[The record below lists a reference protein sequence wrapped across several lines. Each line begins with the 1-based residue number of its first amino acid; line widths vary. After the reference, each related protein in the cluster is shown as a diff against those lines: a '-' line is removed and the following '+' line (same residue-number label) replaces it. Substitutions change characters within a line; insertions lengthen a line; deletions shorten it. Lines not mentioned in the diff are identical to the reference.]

1 MDLFGIGQAAG
12 STISGGM
19 SLAGSLL
26 SDITQRENI
35 NKQLAFQ
42 RETQQ
47 NAIKWR
53 VKDAQDAGIHPLFAL
68 GASTPTSF
76 PVAMDT
82 RIGEGLSDMGQ
93 GIGTAVTRLMDTQN
107 REKHQLDMA
116 LGHAQLEE
124 SDARKEM
131 YLSEAAKNRQV
142 PAAPLPGLGVQREG
156 QIGLGGPIDIDG
168 QSYDVPGTG
177 AIDLQPVEQASHKEG
192 FPEVVAGEHPFYQ
205 EYNYRGMPFLMPTT
219 QGESP
224 EEILSEMSFPAYL
237 GLLMLNKNVYGGN
250 WLGDFVK
257 ARYGGKTTNEHYP
270 SIKDQKR
277 MGRYHYRDID
287 KIDWKQYLK

>member
-1 MDLFGIGQAAG
+1 MATDDLGELTGAL
-12 STISGGM
+12 ISGGL
-19 SLAGSLL
+19 SLTGSLF
-26 SDITQRENI
+26 SDASQRRNI
-35 NKQLAFQ
+35 QKQLDFQ

-53 VKDAQDAGIHPLFAL
+53 VKDAQEAGIHPLFAL
-68 GASTPTSF
+68 GASTPSSF

-82 RIGEGLSDMGQ
+82 RVGEGLRDMGQ
-93 GIGTAVTRLMDTQN
+93 SVGTAVTRVLDTQN

-116 LGHAQLEE
+116 LGQAQLEE
-124 SDARKEM
+124 SDARRQM

-156 QIGLGGPIDIDG
+156 SIDLGGPIDIDG

-177 AIDLQPVEQASHKEG
+177 AIDLQAVEQASHKEG

-250 WLGDFVK
+250 WLSDFVK
-257 ARYGGKTTNEHYP
+257 ARYGGSTTKEHYP

-277 MGRYHYRDID
+277 MGRYQYRDID
-287 KIDWKQYLK
+287 KIDWKRYLK